1 MTTAREFKICCTA
14 SRKSNMKQATRVIDA
29 QGHRGARGLVAENT
43 LASFARALS
52 IGVHSLELDLLLSL
66 DDVVVVS
73 HNPRLELETTRNS
86 RGAWL
91 SEIGPAVRSL
101 TLEELKLFDVGGIKP
116 GTPYHKKFLDQ
127 QVVADSRI
135 PTLEEVLLLVKKS
148 GNSNVCLN
156 VEIKSN
162 PTTPDLF
169 AGPGKIVE
177 TVLGVIDQ
185 HDFMHRISL
194 QSFDWEVLQ
203 HAQRLDSSLPTGYL
217 TLRKSWLNS
226 SRPDYKNPLL
236 WAAGYN
242 IDDYAG
248 SFPRMIK
255 AAGGSFWSVYYREIT
270 AEQIKEAHALGLEV
284 KVWTVNAPAQMESLI
299 QMGADGVI
307 TDYPDR
313 LRKVLKKLNL
323 PIPKKFPVAAQ

>member
-1 MTTAREFKICCTA
+1 MV
-14 SRKSNMKQATRVIDA
+14 N
-29 QGHRGARGLVAENT
+29 
-43 LASFARALS
+43 
-52 IGVHSLELDLLLSL
+52 
-66 DDVVVVS
+66 
-73 HNPRLELETTRNS
+73 HNPQLEPDTTRNS
-86 RGAWL
+86 CGNWL

-101 TLEELKLFDVGGIKP
+101 TLEELKLFDVSGIKA
-116 GTPYHKKFLDQ
+116 GTSYHKKFPYQ

-148 GNSNVCLN
+148 GCSNVCLN

-162 PTTPDLF
+162 PTAPDLF

-194 QSFDWEVLQ
+194 QSFDWRVLQ
-203 HAQRLDSSLPTGYL
+203 EAQRLEPSLPTGYL
-217 TLRKSWLNS
+217 TIQQSRFNNI
-226 SRPDYKNPLL
+226 RPDNKNRSL
-236 WAAGYN
+236 WTAGYN

-248 SFPRMIK
+248 SLPRMIK
-255 AAGGSFWSVYYREIT
+255 AAGGHFWSVYYREIT

-284 KVWTVNAPAQMESLI
+284 KVWTVNASEQMESLI
-299 QMGADGVI
+299 QMGVDGII

-323 PIPKKFPVAAQ
+323 PIPKNFPVVAQ